1 MWRTESSIDVT
12 RNGYLLDETDLVL
25 HGLANDHEQ
34 LVVRLLHH
42 VCLVTQNWLFSDGR
56 NVKQNYLIQNF
67 YIVAERFLTTW

>member
-42 VCLVTQNWLFSDGR
+42 VCLVTHNWLFS
-56 NVKQNYLIQNF
+56 NLK
-67 YIVAERFLTTW
+67 AELFNSKFLYCG